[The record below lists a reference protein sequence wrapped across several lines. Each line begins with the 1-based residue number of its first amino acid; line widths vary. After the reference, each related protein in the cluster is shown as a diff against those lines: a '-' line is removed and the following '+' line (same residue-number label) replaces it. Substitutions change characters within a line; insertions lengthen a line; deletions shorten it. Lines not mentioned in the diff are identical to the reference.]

1 MAISVRDTLS
11 SSYIPATEPYIP
23 GIPVAEYAHLI
34 ESRFPAF
41 ADLLWFDRPGASAAL
56 DDLAQLVNEFETD
69 ANAGRGA
76 SYRHAQRNRMVRARG
91 IRTLFMLAAAVP
103 DAKFIT
109 PRWTAL
115 DLLGGDGL
123 LAHVFKTFAPHTE
136 NSVITS
142 DAAGHMVAGALRA
155 GLPAIRQ
162 QAQFLF
168 LRDMTVDAVLLAY
181 GTHHIPRHD
190 RALVCREAAR
200 VLRPGGRL
208 VLHDFEEGSPVA
220 LWFSEVVDRYAR
232 AGHQYDHFSAAE
244 LDRCYDQAGLRSV
257 TVHKVYDPLVMPGDS
272 PAEAR
277 SRLADYLINMY
288 GLDYQASPRLNRQ
301 GVHDAV
307 WELAENYFV
316 YDEGYVPSSG
326 WKSKPSV
333 YQQDGTWVAEVPRVA
348 LVAVGQK

>member
-1 MAISVRDTLS
+1 MR
-11 SSYIPATEPYIP
+11 
-23 GIPVAEYAHLI
+23 HI

-41 ADLLWFDRPGASAAL
+41 ADLLWFERPGASAAL
-56 DDLAQLVNEFETD
+56 DDLARLVNEFETD
-69 ANAGRGA
+69 ADTGRGA

-103 DAKFIT
+103 DAEFI
-109 PRWTAL
+109 PRRWTAL

-123 LAHVFKTFAPHTE
+123 LAHVFKTLAPHTE

-142 DAAGHMVAGALRA
+142 DMAGHMVADALRA

-168 LRDMTVDAVLLAY
+168 LRDMTVDAVLLTY

-220 LWFSEVVDRYAR
+220 LWFSEVVNRYSR
-232 AGHQYDHFSAAE
+232 AGHQYDHFSTAE
-244 LDRCYDQAGLRSV
+244 LKRYCALAGLRSV
-257 TVHKVYDPLVMPGDS
+257 TLHRIYDPLVMLGDS

-277 SRLADYLINMY
+277 SRLADYLLNMY
-288 GLDYQASPRLNRQ
+288 GLDYLASPQLNRQ
-301 GVHDAV
+301 GVRDTV
-307 WELAENYFV
+307 WELAEKYFV
-316 YDEGYVPSSG
+316 FDDDEYRVPGSR

-333 YQQDGTWVAEVPRVA
+333 YQQDAAWVAEVPRVA